1 MCVSVYRGTGSM
13 TISGRFRYTLCVYL
27 SSSDSEMKDIVCG
40 RKKERKFLL
49 WTRKTAGQF
58 FQKRTWPLARRV
70 IKSHLG
76 LYDAALFHLLMVLS
90 FLSKGF
96 LSRSLCVENG
106 NDPRERDGRL
116 FILWKLPRATLGSPD
131 WSAKRASS
139 SCPAG
144 LVFLCVM
151 FELASCVAL
160 VHTKVGLLSSL
171 NNLNLPE
178 VKKRKKVLDNDETV
192 SFLAENRQ
200 DFLTCLPQF
209 HSFFFFFG
217 GDFCWLYDLW
227 RELQSVQTR
236 RFWLL
241 TQSSTHARISN
252 SAKYSKFFILSCLFS
267 FHSSW

>member
-1 MCVSVYRGTGSM
+1 MCLPFLV
-13 TISGRFRYTLCVYL
+13 RFRDERYCLW
-27 SSSDSEMKDIVCG
+27 E
-40 RKKERKFLL
+40 KERKKVSSLNAKNG
-49 WTRKTAGQF
+49 WTI

-178 VKKRKKVLDNDETV
+178 VKKKERKSWTM
-192 SFLAENRQ
+192 
-200 DFLTCLPQF
+200 
-209 HSFFFFFG
+209 
-217 GDFCWLYDLW
+217 
-227 RELQSVQTR
+227 TR
-236 RFWLL
+236 R
-241 TQSSTHARISN
+241 
-252 SAKYSKFFILSCLFS
+252 C
-267 FHSSW
+267 HS

>member
-1 MCVSVYRGTGSM
+1 MCLPFLV
-13 TISGRFRYTLCVYL
+13 RFRDERYCLW
-27 SSSDSEMKDIVCG
+27 E
-40 RKKERKFLL
+40 KERKKVSSLNAKNG
-49 WTRKTAGQF
+49 WTI

-90 FLSKGF
+90 FLSKGS
-96 LSRSLCVENG
+96 LSRSLCVESG

-178 VKKRKKVLDNDETV
+178 VKKKERKSWTM
-192 SFLAENRQ
+192 
-200 DFLTCLPQF
+200 
-209 HSFFFFFG
+209 
-217 GDFCWLYDLW
+217 
-227 RELQSVQTR
+227 TR
-236 RFWLL
+236 R
-241 TQSSTHARISN
+241 
-252 SAKYSKFFILSCLFS
+252 C
-267 FHSSW
+267 HS